1 MATSLQRAP
10 RTYQYELAAPKCRKH
25 FDLDQVANST
35 RDLHADTF
43 WQKVTP
49 EIAERLPGRV
59 PHDEARG
66 VVLLDYPRRPE
77 AAGGGHGAMI
87 ARSRPCWG
95 RSAAGGVLL

>member
-10 RTYQYELAAPKCRKH
+10 EPIIAAPKCRKH

-49 EIAERLPGRV
+49 ILSILEIGERLPGGILHDKARV
-59 PHDEARG
+59 
-66 VVLLDYPRRPE
+66 VVLLDDPGRRK
-77 AAGGGHGAMI
+77 AARGGRQTA
-87 ARSRPCWG
+87 
-95 RSAAGGVLL
+95 

>member
-10 RTYQYELAAPKCRKH
+10 EPIIAAPKCRKH
-25 FDLDQVANST
+25 FDFDQVANST

-59 PHDEARG
+59 PHDEATRRCA
-66 VVLLDYPRRPE
+66 PRY
-77 AAGGGHGAMI
+77 
-87 ARSRPCWG
+87 
-95 RSAAGGVLL
+95 LF